1 MKRGW
6 GICFCLVVRGSWLY
20 RIALFLTFL
29 IFKGPVGFDST
40 TMTGPY
46 LTFMGFAN
54 YLFPLAVLEIYFLA
68 QDRQGAFRRI
78 ATAALLLVLTFVLGP
93 GLFAAPMAV
102 WGPHVKAAFNPPNPI

>member
-29 IFKGPVGFDST
+29 IFKGPIGFDST

-78 ATAALLLVLTFVLGP
+78 ATPALLFGLTLRIVA
-93 GLFAAPMAV
+93 GLFACTVAV
-102 WGPHVKAAFNPPNPI
+102 